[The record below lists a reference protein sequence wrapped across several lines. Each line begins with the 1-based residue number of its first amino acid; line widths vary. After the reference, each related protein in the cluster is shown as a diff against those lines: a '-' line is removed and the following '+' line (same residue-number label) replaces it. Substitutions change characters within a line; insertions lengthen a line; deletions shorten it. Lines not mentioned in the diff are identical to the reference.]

1 MSSTA
6 DTSTN
11 LVHPAVVAIESQRVL
26 AIVRSSTTAA
36 AVEAGRALFAAGFL
50 AVEVSLVTPD
60 AVSAIETL
68 AAERPEG
75 AHLGAGTVLDASMA
89 SAAYGAGAS
98 FLVAPNYVPDVLDE
112 GHRRGMAVIPGAG
125 TVTEMVAAQDRGADL
140 VKIFPASAW
149 TPAALADVRAALPAL
164 RTVPTGGVTL
174 ASAPQWVRAGATAV
188 GMGSALT
195 RGSAVEIEERATRL
209 LADLR
214 DAGGSAT

>member
-6 DTSTN
+6 DDTTG
-11 LVHPAVVAIESQRVL
+11 VMHPAVAAMQSQHVL
-26 AIVRSSTTAA
+26 AIVRSATTMA

-60 AVSAIETL
+60 ALSAIETL

-75 AHLGAGTVLDASMA
+75 CHLGAGTVLDPSMA
-89 SAAYGAGAS
+89 SAAYAAGAT
-98 FLVAPNYVPDVLDE
+98 FLVAPNYTPEVLDE

-149 TPAALADVRAALPAL
+149 TPAVLADVRAALPAL

-174 ASAPQWVRAGATAV
+174 ETAAQWVRAGATAV

-195 RGSAVEIEERATRL
+195 RGTAAEIGERATRL
-209 LADLR
+209 LGSLR
-214 DAGGSAT
+214 EAGGSST

>member
-6 DTSTN
+6 EDATGVT
-11 LVHPAVVAIESQRVL
+11 HPAVAAIQRQHVI
-26 AIVRSSTTAA
+26 AILRSSTSEA

-60 AVSAIETL
+60 AMGAIETL

-75 AHLGAGTVLDASMA
+75 AHLGAGTVLGPSMA
-89 SAAYGAGAS
+89 AAAYDAGAT
-98 FLVAPNYVPDVLDE
+98 FLVAPNYTPEVLDE
-112 GHRRGMAVIPGAG
+112 GHRRGMAVVPGVG
-125 TVTEMVAAQDRGADL
+125 TVTEMVAAQGRGADL

-174 ASAPQWVRAGATAV
+174 ESAPAWVAAGATAV
-188 GMGSALT
+188 GMGNALT
-195 RGSAVEIEERATRL
+195 RGTAAEIQDRASRL
-209 LADLR
+209 LGALR
-214 DAGGSAT
+214 DAGGTGT